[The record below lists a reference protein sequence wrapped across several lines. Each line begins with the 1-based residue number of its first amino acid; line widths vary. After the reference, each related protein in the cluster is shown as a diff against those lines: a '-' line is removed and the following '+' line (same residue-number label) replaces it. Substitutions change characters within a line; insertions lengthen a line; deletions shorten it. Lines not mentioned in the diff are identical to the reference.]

1 MLRPERNTHPRALPH
16 GAPHLGA
23 TEPAVRVRGISK
35 RFGRRAVLA
44 ELDATFPTGRITG
57 LVGPNG
63 AGKTTL
69 IKILLG
75 LVTVDSGNVEVLGR
89 PLDGTPAYR
98 ARVGYMPQAP
108 RFAEHLTGRELVAM
122 VRDLR
127 GATGPV
133 DESLLEWFAGTPALD
148 QQVATLSGGTRQKLN
163 AALAFL
169 FRPDLLILDE
179 PTAGLDPVASRRLK
193 DEILAARD
201 RGVSVILSSHL
212 AGELEEL
219 ADHLVFVLDGR
230 TRFEGSA
237 RDLARTTGWADL
249 ERGLAAL
256 MTGAAR

>member
-1 MLRPERNTHPRALPH
+1 MLRLERVAHQ
-16 GAPHLGA
+16 GAPQPGSA
-23 TEPAVRVRGISK
+23 EPVVRVRGVTK
-35 RFGRRAVLA
+35 RFGARTVLSQ
-44 ELDATFPTGRITG
+44 LDATFPAGRITG
-57 LVGPNG
+57 LVGPNA

-75 LVTVDSGNVEVLGR
+75 LVTADAGQVEVFGR
-89 PLDGTPAYR
+89 PLDGTPGYR
-98 ARVGYMPQAP
+98 ARLGYMPQAA

-133 DESLLEWFAGTPALD
+133 DDALLDSLAGTAALD

-193 DEILAARD
+193 DHIIGAKE
-201 RGVSVILSSHL
+201 RGVSVVLSSHL

-230 TRFEGSA
+230 TRFEGPP
-237 RDLARTTGWADL
+237 RELARTTGHADL

-256 MTGAAR
+256 MTQATP

>member
-1 MLRPERNTHPRALPH
+1 MLRPRMN
-16 GAPHLGA
+16 APQAAPQQLHD
-23 TEPAVRVRGISK
+23 EPAVRVRGVTK
-35 RFGRRAVLA
+35 RFGAHAVLTG
-44 ELDATFPTGRITG
+44 LDATFPAGQVTG

-75 LVTVDSGNVEVLGR
+75 LVTADQGNVEILGR

-98 ARVGYMPQAP
+98 ARLGYMPQAP

-133 DESLLEWFAGTPALD
+133 DESLLDWFAGSRAID
-148 QQVATLSGGTRQKLN
+148 QRVSTLSGGTRQKLN

-193 DEILAARD
+193 DHILAARD

-237 RDLARTTGWADL
+237 QQLARTTGWADL

-256 MTGAAR
+256 MTAEAR

>member
-1 MLRPERNTHPRALPH
+1 MNLRPHLVAQASRPTALPD
-16 GAPHLGA
+16 
-23 TEPAVRVRGISK
+23 EPAIRVRGVRK
-35 RFGRRAVLA
+35 RFGARTVLND
-44 ELDATFPTGRITG
+44 LDATFPAGQITG

-75 LVTVDSGNVEVLGR
+75 LVTPDAGSVEILGR

-98 ARVGYMPQAP
+98 ARLGYMPQAP

-133 DESLLEWFAGTPALD
+133 DETLLDWFTGTPALD
-148 QQVATLSGGTRQKLN
+148 QRVETLSGGTRQKLN

-193 DEILAARD
+193 DHILAARD
-201 RGVSVILSSHL
+201 RGVSVVLSSHL

-219 ADHLVFVLDGR
+219 ADHLVFVLDGK
-230 TRFEGSA
+230 TRFEGNGRA
-237 RDLARTTGWADL
+237 LARATGWTDL

-256 MTGAAR
+256 MTGGAK

>member
-1 MLRPERNTHPRALPH
+1 MTLRAQLVSAVGHPVALPD
-16 GAPHLGA
+16 
-23 TEPAVRVRGISK
+23 EPAVRVRGVGK
-35 RFGRRAVLA
+35 RFGARPVLA
-44 ELDATFPTGRITG
+44 ALDATFPAGRITG

-75 LVTVDSGNVEVLGR
+75 LVTADQGNIEVFGR

-98 ARVGYMPQAP
+98 ARLGYMPQAP
-108 RFAEHLTGRELVAM
+108 RFAEHLTGRELVAL
-122 VRDLR
+122 VQDLR

-133 DESLLEWFAGTPALD
+133 DEALLDWFAGTPALD
-148 QQVATLSGGTRQKLN
+148 QRVATLSGGTRQKLN

-193 DEILAARD
+193 DHILAARD

-219 ADHLVFVLDGR
+219 ADHLVFELDGR

-237 RDLARTTGWADL
+237 RELARATGWSDL

-256 MTGAAR
+256 MTGAGR

>member
-1 MLRPERNTHPRALPH
+1 MLRPHFAPTGIQA
-16 GAPHLGA
+16 APHPD
-23 TEPAVRVRGISK
+23 EPAVRVRGIEK
-35 RFGRRAVLA
+35 QFGGRPVLGG
-44 ELDATFPTGRITG
+44 LDANFPAGRVTG

-75 LVTVDSGNVEVLGR
+75 LVRADRGTIEIFGR

-98 ARVGYMPQAP
+98 ARLGYMSQAP

-133 DESLLEWFAGTPALD
+133 DETLLDWFTGSPALD
-148 QQVATLSGGTRQKLN
+148 QRVSTLSGGTRQKLN

-193 DEILAARD
+193 DQILAARD
-201 RGVSVILSSHL
+201 RGVTVILSSHL

-237 RDLARTTGWADL
+237 RELARATGWSDL

-256 MTGAAR
+256 MTTETT

>member
-1 MLRPERNTHPRALPH
+1 MIRR
-16 GAPHLGA
+16 PHLVTPIA
-23 TEPAVRVRGISK
+23 PPLPEASEPAVRVRGLRK
-35 RFGRRAVLA
+35 RFGSRAVLA
-44 ELDATFPTGRITG
+44 DLDATFPAGRITG

-69 IKILLG
+69 LKVLLG
-75 LVTVDSGNVEVLGR
+75 LVTPDGGNVEVLGR
-89 PLDGTPAYR
+89 PLDGTPQYR
-98 ARVGYMPQAP
+98 ARLGYMPQAP
-108 RFAEHLTGRELVAM
+108 RFAEQLTGRELVAM
-122 VRDLR
+122 LRGLR

-133 DESLLEWFAGTPALD
+133 DESLLEWFTGTSVLD
-148 QQVATLSGGTRQKLN
+148 QRVATLSGGTRQKLN

-179 PTAGLDPVASRRLK
+179 PTAGLDPVSSRRLK
-193 DEILAARD
+193 DEILKARD

-230 TRFEGSA
+230 TRFEGSP
-237 RDLARTTGWADL
+237 RDLDRQTGWADL

-256 MTGAAR
+256 MTEGGA

>member
-1 MLRPERNTHPRALPH
+1 MTRD
-16 GAPHLGA
+16 
-23 TEPAVRVRGISK
+23 PAVRVRGIDK
-35 RFGRRAVLA
+35 RFGARTVLTGL
-44 ELDATFPTGRITG
+44 EATFPAGRITG

-75 LVTVDSGNVEVLGR
+75 LVTADRGQVEVFGH
-89 PLDGTPAYR
+89 PLDGTPGYR

-108 RFAEHLTGRELVAM
+108 RFAEHLTGRELVALLQ
-122 VRDLR
+122 DLR
-127 GATGPV
+127 GATGPR
-133 DESLLEWFAGTPALD
+133 DEALLDWFAGTPALD
-148 QQVATLSGGTRQKLN
+148 QRVATLSGGTRQKLN

-193 DEILAARD
+193 DHLLAARD

-212 AGELEEL
+212 AGELAEL
-219 ADHLVFVLDGR
+219 ADHLVFLVDGR
-230 TRFEGSA
+230 TRFEGST
-237 RDLARTTGWADL
+237 RDLGRSTGWTDL

-256 MTGAAR
+256 MTAPAP

>member
-1 MLRPERNTHPRALPH
+1 MIRRPHLVPAATTA
-16 GAPHLGA
+16 APHPA
-23 TEPAVRVRGISK
+23 VDEPAVRVRGLRK
-35 RFGRRAVLA
+35 RFGAHAVLS
-44 ELDATFPTGRITG
+44 ELDATFPAGRITG

-69 IKILLG
+69 LKILLG
-75 LVTVDSGNVEVLGR
+75 LVTPDAGNVEVLGR
-89 PLDGTPAYR
+89 PLDGTPEYR
-98 ARVGYMPQAP
+98 ARLGYMPQSP
-108 RFAEHLTGRELVAM
+108 RFAEQLTGRELVTM
-122 VRDLR
+122 VRGLR

-133 DESLLEWFAGTPALD
+133 DESLLDWFTGTRVLD
-148 QQVATLSGGTRQKLN
+148 QRVATLSGGTRQKLN

-193 DEILAARD
+193 DEILTARD

-212 AGELEEL
+212 AGELDEL

-230 TRFEGSA
+230 TRFEGSP
-237 RDLARTTGWADL
+237 RELERVTGWRQL

-256 MTGAAR
+256 MTGSPA

>member
-1 MLRPERNTHPRALPH
+1 MLRPHLVARAGHVASDP
-16 GAPHLGA
+16 A
-23 TEPAVRVRGISK
+23 EPAVRVRGVGK
-35 RFGRRAVLA
+35 QFGARAVLTG
-44 ELDATFPTGRITG
+44 LDASFPAGQVTG

-75 LVTVDSGNVEVLGR
+75 LVTADQGNIEVFGR

-98 ARVGYMPQAP
+98 ARLGYMPQAP
-108 RFAEHLTGRELVAM
+108 QFAEHLTGRELVAM

-133 DESLLEWFAGTPALD
+133 DDALLDWFAGSPALD

-193 DEILAARD
+193 DHIIAARD
-201 RGVSVILSSHL
+201 RGVTVILSSHL

-237 RDLARTTGWADL
+237 RELARATGWADL

-256 MTGAAR
+256 MTAEAR

>member
-1 MLRPERNTHPRALPH
+1 MISAKPTERVVGRFAPAAEP
-16 GAPHLGA
+16 GA
-23 TEPAVRVRGISK
+23 RVRGVVK
-35 RFGRRAVLA
+35 RFGRRLVLDH
-44 ELDATFPTGRITG
+44 LDATFPAGRITG

-69 IKILLG
+69 LKLLLG
-75 LVTVDSGNVEVLGR
+75 LVRPDAGGLEILGR
-89 PLDGTPAYR
+89 PLDGTPEYR
-98 ARVGYMPQAP
+98 AQVGYMPQAP
-108 RFAEHLTGRELVAM
+108 RFAEHLTGRELVAL

-133 DESLLEWFAGTPALD
+133 DETLLDWFTGTSALD
-148 QQVATLSGGTRQKLN
+148 QRVATLSGGTRQKLN

-169 FRPDLLILDE
+169 FRPEVLILDE

-193 DEILAARD
+193 DRILAARD
-201 RGVSVILSSHL
+201 RGATVILSSHL

-237 RDLARTTGWADL
+237 RDLVRATGQFTV

-256 MTGAAR
+256 MERTPA

>member
-1 MLRPERNTHPRALPH
+1 MLRLERVAHQ
-16 GAPHLGA
+16 GAPQPGTA
-23 TEPAVRVRGISK
+23 EPVVRVRGVTK
-35 RFGRRAVLA
+35 RFGARTVLSQ
-44 ELDATFPTGRITG
+44 LDATFPAGRITG
-57 LVGPNG
+57 LVGPNA

-75 LVTVDSGNVEVLGR
+75 LVTADAGHVEVFGR
-89 PLDGTPAYR
+89 PLDGTPGYR
-98 ARVGYMPQAP
+98 ARLGYMPQAA

-133 DESLLEWFAGTPALD
+133 DDALLDWFAGTAALD

-193 DEILAARD
+193 DHIIGAKE
-201 RGVSVILSSHL
+201 RGVSVVLSSHL

-230 TRFEGSA
+230 TRFEGPP
-237 RDLARTTGWADL
+237 RELARTTGHADL

-256 MTGAAR
+256 MTQAAP

>member
-1 MLRPERNTHPRALPH
+1 MNLRPQLVGHAP
-16 GAPHLGA
+16 APHPD
-23 TEPAVRVRGISK
+23 EPAIRVRGIRK
-35 RFGRRAVLA
+35 RFGHRTVLA
-44 ELDATFPTGRITG
+44 DLDATFPAGRITG

-75 LVTVDSGNVEVLGR
+75 LVTPDAGNVEILGR

-98 ARVGYMPQAP
+98 ARLGYMPQAP

-133 DESLLEWFAGTPALD
+133 DETLLDWFTGSPALD
-148 QQVATLSGGTRQKLN
+148 QRVETLSGGTRQKLN

-193 DEILAARD
+193 DQILAARD
-201 RGVSVILSSHL
+201 RGVSVVLSSHL

-219 ADHLVFVLDGR
+219 ADHLVFVLDGK

-237 RDLARTTGWADL
+237 RELSRTTGWSDL

-256 MTGAAR
+256 MAGGGR

>member
-1 MLRPERNTHPRALPH
+1 MIRRPHVATSASHPAPAPLP
-16 GAPHLGA
+16 A
-23 TEPAVRVRGISK
+23 EPAVRVRGLRK
-35 RFGRRAVLA
+35 RYGAHPVLA
-44 ELDATFPTGRITG
+44 ELDATFPAGRITG

-75 LVTVDSGNVEVLGR
+75 LVTPDAGNVEVLGR

-98 ARVGYMPQAP
+98 ARLGYMPQAP
-108 RFAEHLTGRELVAM
+108 RFAEQLTGRELVAM
-122 VRDLR
+122 VRSLR

-133 DESLLEWFAGTPALD
+133 DESLLDWFTGTRVLD
-148 QQVATLSGGTRQKLN
+148 QRVATLSGGTRQKLN

-193 DEILAARD
+193 DEILLARD

-212 AGELEEL
+212 AGELGEL

-230 TRFEGSA
+230 TRFEGSP
-237 RDLARTTGWADL
+237 RDLERATGWADL

-256 MTGAAR
+256 MTAGAA

>member
-1 MLRPERNTHPRALPH
+1 MNFRPQLVGQAPKGVALPD
-16 GAPHLGA
+16 
-23 TEPAVRVRGISK
+23 EPAVRVRGVRK
-35 RFGRRAVLA
+35 RFGARTVLDD
-44 ELDATFPTGRITG
+44 LDATFPRGQITG

-75 LVTVDSGNVEVLGR
+75 LVTPDGGNVEILGR

-98 ARVGYMPQAP
+98 ARLGYMPQAP

-133 DESLLEWFAGTPALD
+133 DEALLDWFTGTTALD
-148 QQVATLSGGTRQKLN
+148 QRVETLSGGTRQKLN

-193 DEILAARD
+193 DHILEARE
-201 RGVSVILSSHL
+201 RGVSVVLSSHL

-219 ADHLVFVLDGR
+219 ADHLVFVLDGKA
-230 TRFEGSA
+230 RFEGNGRA
-237 RDLARTTGWADL
+237 LARATGWSDL

-256 MTGAAR
+256 MTGRTP

>member
-1 MLRPERNTHPRALPH
+1 MNLRPHLVTASSSPAAL
-16 GAPHLGA
+16 AD
-23 TEPAVRVRGISK
+23 EPAIRVRGIRK
-35 RFGRRAVLA
+35 RFGARTVLDD
-44 ELDATFPTGRITG
+44 LNATFPPGRITG

-75 LVTVDSGNVEVLGR
+75 LVTPDAGNVEILGR

-98 ARVGYMPQAP
+98 ARLGYMPQAP

-133 DESLLEWFAGTPALD
+133 DEALLDWFTGTPALD
-148 QQVATLSGGTRQKLN
+148 QRVETLSGGTRQKLN

-193 DEILAARD
+193 DHILAARD
-201 RGVSVILSSHL
+201 RGVSVVLSSHL

-219 ADHLVFVLDGR
+219 ADHLVFVLDGK
-230 TRFEGSA
+230 TRFEGTE
-237 RDLARTTGWADL
+237 RELARATGWADL

-256 MTGAAR
+256 MTSGGAK

>member
-1 MLRPERNTHPRALPH
+1 MSLRPHLVPTTPAPVTLPE
-16 GAPHLGA
+16 
-23 TEPAVRVRGISK
+23 EPAVRVRGLRK
-35 RFGRRAVLA
+35 RFGKRSVLN
-44 ELDATFPTGRITG
+44 ELDATFPVGRITG

-69 IKILLG
+69 IKVLLG
-75 LVTVDSGNVEVLGR
+75 LVTPDAGNVEVLGR

-98 ARVGYMPQAP
+98 ARLGYMPQMP

-133 DESLLEWFAGTPALD
+133 DEALLDWFTGTPALD
-148 QQVATLSGGTRQKLN
+148 QRVETLSGGTRQKLN

-193 DEILAARD
+193 DHILAARE
-201 RGVSVILSSHL
+201 RGVSIILSSHL

-219 ADHLVFVLDGR
+219 ADHLVFVLDGK

-237 RDLARTTGWADL
+237 RDLARATGWSDL
-249 ERGLAAL
+249 ERGLATL
-256 MTGAAR
+256 MTGGAT

>member
-1 MLRPERNTHPRALPH
+1 MLHPHFVPAELKS
-16 GAPHLGA
+16 APHPD
-23 TEPAVRVRGISK
+23 EPAVRVRGVEK
-35 RFGRRAVLA
+35 AFGGRAVLTG
-44 ELDATFPTGRITG
+44 LDANFPSGQVTG

-75 LVTVDSGNVEVLGR
+75 LVTADRGNIEIFGR

-98 ARVGYMPQAP
+98 ARLGYMPQAP

-133 DESLLEWFAGTPALD
+133 DESLLDWFTGSPALD
-148 QQVATLSGGTRQKLN
+148 QRVSTLSGGTRQKLN

-193 DEILAARD
+193 DQILAARD
-201 RGVSVILSSHL
+201 RGVTVILSSHL

-219 ADHLVFVLDGR
+219 ADHLVFVLDGK

-237 RDLARTTGWADL
+237 RELARATGWSDL

-256 MTGAAR
+256 MTTEAP